1 MRPRGR
7 LPPLWEK
14 IMTYSNTNEHLYDDI
29 ALWEKTDGKELFL
42 QMPLTLEAKNA
53 PAILDF
59 GYGFGEHLF
68 ALSNAFPNGKIYGID
83 CNPACQ
89 KEVGDKVTAR
99 ELKNIT
105 LINKEVHN
113 LQDFE
118 NDSLDLILLY
128 DALHGG
134 DGTGK
139 YMLFEESQRVLKAGG
154 CLSILPLHLSNWR
167 DREGKKKTY
176 SLKMIKDEIESFG
189 FDYAGTCQ
197 QKGVHWEKCHTLYY
211 IKKGNITF
219 DVLERVDVM
228 NFLKTP

>member
-1 MRPRGR
+1 
-7 LPPLWEK
+7 
-14 IMTYSNTNEHLYDDI
+14 MTYSNTNEHLYDDI

-42 QMPLTLEAKNA
+42 EMPLTSEAKNA
-53 PAILDF
+53 PSVLDF

-89 KEVGDKVTAR
+89 KDVGDKVTAR
-99 ELKNIT
+99 GLKNIT

-113 LQDFE
+113 LEDFE
-118 NDSLDLILLY
+118 NDSLDLVLLY

-176 SLKMIKDEIESFG
+176 SIKMIKNEIEFFG
-189 FDYAGTCQ
+189 FEYVGTCR
-197 QKGVHWEKCHTLYY
+197 QKGVHWEKSHTLYY

-219 DVLERVDVM
+219 DILERVDVM
-228 NFLKTP
+228 NFIKK

>member
-1 MRPRGR
+1 M
-7 LPPLWEK
+7 
-14 IMTYSNTNEHLYDDI
+14 IYSNINEHLYDDI

-42 QMPLTLEAKNA
+42 EMPMESDVKKA

-59 GYGFGEHLF
+59 GYGFGENLF
-68 ALSNAFPNGKIYGID
+68 ALSNAYPDGKIYGID
-83 CNPACQ
+83 CSPACQ

-99 ELKNIT
+99 GLQNIT

-118 NDSLDLILLY
+118 NDSLDLVLLY

-154 CLSILPLHLSNWR
+154 CLSILPVHLSNWR

-176 SLKMIKDEIESFG
+176 SIKMIKEEIEFFG
-189 FDYAGTCQ
+189 FEYVGTCR
-197 QKGVHWEKCHTLYY
+197 QKGVHWEKSHTLYY

-219 DVLERVDVM
+219 DILERVDVM
-228 NFLKTP
+228 NFIKK

>member
-1 MRPRGR
+1 MN
-7 LPPLWEK
+7 
-14 IMTYSNTNEHLYDDI
+14 YSNTNEHLYDDI

-42 QMPLTLEAKNA
+42 EMPLTSEAKNA
-53 PAILDF
+53 PSVLDF

-68 ALSNAFPNGKIYGID
+68 ALSNAYPNGKIFGID
-83 CNPACQ
+83 CSLACQ
-89 KEVGDKVTAR
+89 KEVGDKLADR
-99 ELKNIT
+99 AFKNIS

-118 NDSLDLILLY
+118 DDSLDLVLLY

-134 DGTGK
+134 DGKGK

-154 CLSILPLHLSNWR
+154 CLSILPVHLSNWR

-176 SLKMIKDEIESFG
+176 SFKMIKEEIEFFG
-189 FDYAGTCQ
+189 FEYVGTCR

-219 DVLERVDVM
+219 DILERVDVM
-228 NFLKTP
+228 NFIKK